1 MSPRWA
7 RSRGTGG
14 EEVGAEDAGG
24 TGAGD
29 RFHTGR
35 SAGRGFRVARRDAGG
50 AGSGGGDRL
59 RAGRPATLRPR
70 RLLARHPLARF
81 LLRRT
86 ATAVLLALGVTLVT
100 FILTNLVPGD
110 PAAANLGQRAI
121 GDPAIV
127 AQFRHHYGLDKP
139 LPVQYVTYLGNLLHG
154 DLGESQQSHQPVLT
168 DLSTAVPAT
177 LELAGAAIVV
187 SLIVG
192 VAFGVVA
199 ALRRDRLTDQLLRV
213 VSLLGVS
220 VPTFWLA
227 LLAFYV
233 FFYRLGWAPGS
244 GRLDPGM
251 TAPPHVTGLY
261 TVDAALAGQWP
272 VFWSAVGHLAL
283 PALVLTAYTVGLL
296 TRSAVLEVLNQD
308 YVRAARAKG
317 LPARTVLFQ
326 YVLRAALVPVITVAG
341 LAFGALLSGTVL
353 VESIFAWPGLGA
365 YAYRSATT
373 LDLPAV
379 MGVGL
384 VVGLVYLTVN
394 LAVDVLYGVIDPRV
408 RVQ

>member
-1 MSPRWA
+1 MSLL
-7 RSRGTGG
+7 
-14 EEVGAEDAGG
+14 
-24 TGAGD
+24 
-29 RFHTGR
+29 
-35 SAGRGFRVARRDAGG
+35 SAASSGPASGWQQQVVAAWR
-50 AGSGGGDRL
+50 
-59 RAGRPATLRPR
+59 
-70 RLLARHPLARF
+70 RHPFARF
-81 LLRRT
+81 LIRRIGT
-86 ATAVLLALGVTLVT
+86 ALLLMLGVTLVT
-100 FILTNLVPGD
+100 FVLTNLVPGD

-127 AQFRHHYGLDKP
+127 AQFRHENGLDKP
-139 LPVQYVTYLGNLLHG
+139 LPEQYLTYLGNLLHG
-154 DLGESQQSHQPVLT
+154 DLGTSQQSHQSVLD
-168 DLSTAVPAT
+168 DLKSVVPAT
-177 LELAGAAIVV
+177 VELAGTAIVL
-187 SLIVG
+187 SLVIG
-192 VAFGVVA
+192 VTFGVIA
-199 ALRRDRLTDQLLRV
+199 ALRRDKLTDQVLRL

-244 GRLDPGM
+244 GRLSPSFS
-251 TAPPHVTGLY
+251 APPHLTGLY

-272 VFWSAVGHLAL
+272 CFFSAVGHLIL

-296 TRSAVLEVLNQD
+296 TRFTRSAVLEVLGQD
-308 YVRAARAKG
+308 YIRAARAKG
-317 LPARTVLFQ
+317 LPGRRVLVQ
-326 YVLRAALVPVITVAG
+326 YVLRAALVPIVTVAG

-384 VVGLVYLTVN
+384 VVGLIYLLVN
-394 LAVDVLYGVIDPRV
+394 LAADILYGVIDPRV

>member
-1 MSPRWA
+1 MSPRWVP
-7 RSRGTGG
+7 SKGP
-14 EEVGAEDAGG
+14 
-24 TGAGD
+24 
-29 RFHTGR
+29 GR
-35 SAGRGFRVARRDAGG
+35 DKGH
-50 AGSGGGDRL
+50 SGGG
-59 RAGRPATLRPR
+59 

-86 ATAVLLALGVTLVT
+86 ATAVLLAFGVTLVT
-100 FILTNLVPGD
+100 FVLTNLVPGD
-110 PAAANLGQRAI
+110 PAAAALGQRAV
-121 GDPAIV
+121 GDPTIV

-139 LPVQYVTYLGNLLHG
+139 LPVQYVTYLGNLFQG

-187 SLIVG
+187 SLVVG
-192 VAFGVVA
+192 VAFGVIA
-199 ALRRDRLTDQLLRV
+199 ALRRDRFTDQLLRV

-233 FFYRLGWAPGS
+233 FFYRLGIAPGS
-244 GRLDPGM
+244 GRLAPDL

-261 TVDAALAGQWP
+261 TVDAALSGQWP

-296 TRSAVLEVLNQD
+296 TRFTRSAVLEVLGQD

-317 LPARTVLFQ
+317 LPGRTVLLQ
-326 YVLRAALVPVITVAG
+326 YILRAALVPVVTVAG

-384 VVGLVYLTVN
+384 VVGIVYLTVN